1 MSKVAIIT
9 DSTAYIPSDLVNQY
23 HIIVKPQV
31 LIWDGKEYEDGVNMT
46 PNEFY
51 NRLANSDTIPTTSQ
65 VTVQSFLD
73 AYAQA
78 YEQTHDML
86 CILIS
91 HKLSGSVT
99 SANQAKE
106 LFKKDANIEIF
117 DSLSTAMA
125 LGFQVLSAARA
136 ASEGASLS
144 ECKEVAEL
152 ARQNSGVVFAVDTLE
167 FLHRGGRI
175 GGGTRFLGTALN
187 IKPILE
193 VTGGR
198 VEPIERVRTRKKSVQ
213 RVVELVQERVGD
225 RKPIRLA
232 TVHANA
238 EDDARMM
245 LEIASQRLNPI
256 EAFVTD
262 VSPVV
267 GTHAGPGTVGLAYL
281 VGI

>member
-73 AYAQA
+73 AYTEA

-86 CILIS
+86 CVLIS
-91 HKLSGSVT
+91 HKLSGSVD

-106 LFKKDANIEIF
+106 LFKKDASIEIF

-136 ASEGASLS
+136 ASEGASFS

-213 RVVELVQERVGD
+213 RVVELVQERIGD

-238 EDDARMM
+238 EDEARMM
-245 LEIASQRLNPI
+245 LDIASERLNPI
-256 EAFVTD
+256 ESFVTD

>member
-9 DSTAYIPSDLVNQY
+9 DSTAYMPDVLSECSRLHVT
-23 HIIVKPQV
+23 PQV
-31 LIWDGKEYEDGVNMT
+31 LIWDGKEYEDGVDIK

-51 NRLANSDTIPTTSQ
+51 TRLSKSDSLPTTSQ

-73 AYAQA
+73 AYTQSH
-78 YEQTHDML
+78 EQTHDML

-91 HKLSGSVT
+91 HKISGSIA
-99 SANQAKE
+99 SANQAKD
-106 LFKKDANIEIF
+106 LFNKDVNIEIF

-125 LGFQVLSAARA
+125 LGFQVLAAARA
-136 ASEGASLS
+136 ASEGATLA
-144 ECKEVAEL
+144 ECREVAER
-152 ARQNSGVVFAVDTLE
+152 ARQNSGVVFAVDILE

-198 VEPIERVRTRKKSVQ
+198 VEPIERVRTHKKSIH
-213 RVVELVQERVGD
+213 RVVELVQERIGKREPV
-225 RKPIRLA
+225 RLA

-238 EDDARMM
+238 EDEAQEV
-245 LEIASQRLNPI
+245 LEIAFERLNPI
-256 EAFVTD
+256 ETFVTD

-267 GTHAGPGTVGLAYL
+267 GTHVGPGTVGLAYL
-281 VGI
+281 AGM